1 MTYLRAF
8 LALPAAD
15 KLLRVEALC
24 WLWLVRIMLWLF
36 PYGIWSGLTRKF
48 KTLAPAADELADDK
62 IDRLAYSVRRMHG
75 FVPGATCLT
84 QALVV
89 QMLLARRG
97 QVSEIK
103 VGVAP
108 LDSGKIEAHA
118 WVVVR
123 GRVVIGNNH
132 RLSRYALFP
141 AGDHF

>member
-1 MTYLRAF
+1 MIHLRAF

-24 WLWLVRIMLWLF
+24 WLWLIRIMLWLF
-36 PYGIWSGLTRKF
+36 PYGIWSGLTRKL
-48 KTLAPAADELADDK
+48 KTPFPAAELADET
-62 IDRLAYSVRRMHG
+62 IDRLAYSVRRMHV
-75 FVPGATCLT
+75 FVPRATCLT
-84 QALVV
+84 QALVL

-97 QVSEIK
+97 QLSELK

-108 LDSGKIEAHA
+108 HNSGKIEAHA

-123 GRVVIGNNH
+123 GRVIIGNNH